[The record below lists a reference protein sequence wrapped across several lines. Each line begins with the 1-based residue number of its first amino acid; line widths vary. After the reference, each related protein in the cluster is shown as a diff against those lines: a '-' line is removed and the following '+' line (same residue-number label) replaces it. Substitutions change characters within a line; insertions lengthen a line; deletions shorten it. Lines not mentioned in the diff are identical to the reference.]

1 MPTAQAAAALDD
13 IDHALIGLLRDN
25 ARLSTAAL
33 ASKTGVSRSTVHNR
47 LARLERDGVIAG
59 YTLVLGGLGAGAGA
73 APPVRALMTIAVDGN
88 RAHEVLRALRGQP
101 SVRALHK
108 TNGRWGIVAELQAES
123 LDAFNTALGSIR
135 LIDGIL
141 QSETSLLL
149 ASERF

>member
-1 MPTAQAAAALDD
+1 MTKALDD
-13 IDHALIGLLRDN
+13 TDHALIALLRGN
-25 ARLSTAAL
+25 ARMSVAAL
-33 ASKTGVSRSTVHNR
+33 AQKTGVSRGTVQNR

-59 YTLVLGGLGAGAGA
+59 YTLVLGSASAGPA
-73 APPVRALMTIAVDGN
+73 PVRALMSISVDGPH
-88 RAHEVLRALRGQP
+88 ASEVLRALRGEP

-123 LDAFNTALGSIR
+123 IEAFNAALGRVR

-149 ASERF
+149 ASEQL

>member
-1 MPTAQAAAALDD
+1 MPVPLDD
-13 IDHALIGLLRDN
+13 TDRTLISLLRDN
-25 ARLSTAAL
+25 ARHSIATL
-33 ASKTGVSRSTVHNR
+33 ASKTGVSRGTVQNR
-47 LARLERDGVIAG
+47 LARLEREGVIAG
-59 YTLVLGGLGAGAGA
+59 YTLVLGGAAADA

-88 RAHEVLRALRGQP
+88 RAPEVLRALRGQP

-149 ASERF
+149 ASERFYCSV